1 MNRTISEGETIY
13 RKVRDFITSLPL
25 DILAYL
31 RIYLT
36 NPENLDDL
44 RKRIQKG
51 IRTTLLETQDYI
63 YSFWYG
69 EKELYELLRQII

>member
-1 MNRTISEGETIY
+1 MNRKILEGEKIY
-13 RKVRDFITSLPL
+13 RRVRDYITSLPSEV
-25 DILAYL
+25 LANL

-36 NPENLDDL
+36 NSETIDYL
-44 RKRIQKG
+44 RKQISKDIG
-51 IRTTLLETQDYI
+51 ITLIENQTYM